1 MKLTESERMVLLKL
15 LKKGAQRYTE
25 LAKETDLSPGGLS
38 KVLRNLQ
45 KKGLVKREQKSDEY
59 PPPVLY
65 YLTEYGVN
73 VAKDL
78 AKRTIREKVVFE
90 IEDAYVALRKFD
102 PKEADTLLQELKRK
116 LIRYKKM

>member
-102 PKEADTLLQELKRK
+102 PKEADDLLQELERK